1 MFSYFHANTSF
12 DFVSNIFANISS
24 LKEGRQYMIEQ
35 NMIMKVIDL
44 LLAKSNPINKHRKEN
59 LFSVLR
65 NCLFEHEKYAK
76 DFQ

>member
-1 MFSYFHANTSF
+1 
-12 DFVSNIFANISS
+12 
-24 LKEGRQYMIEQ
+24 MIEQ